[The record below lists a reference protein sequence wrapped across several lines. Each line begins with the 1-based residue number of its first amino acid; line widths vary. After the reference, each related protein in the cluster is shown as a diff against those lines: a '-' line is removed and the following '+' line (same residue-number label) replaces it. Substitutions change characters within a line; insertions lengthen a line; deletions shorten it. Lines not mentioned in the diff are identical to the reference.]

1 MSIFGIKTA
10 PKPPPEK
17 PIKVILEEQE
27 DVIIRNS
34 TMS

>member
-1 MSIFGIKTA
+1 MWKTA
-10 PKPPPEK
+10 PKPPAEK

-34 TMS
+34 TMSE